1 MMQIKENLVNDE
13 ILDDILKE
21 AADGYGDLTA
31 AALVHR
37 VSMNA
42 LEARVLKLRRLG
54 VAWIS

>member
-1 MMQIKENLVNDE
+1 MQFKKNIVNDE
-13 ILDDILKE
+13 VLDDILKE

-42 LEARVLKLRRLG
+42 LQARVLTLRRLG